1 VPKKVLVSTVERA
14 WRARQAS
21 ALGVT
26 GTAGIDL
33 DWPAVIARKDRLVAS
48 WTEGGDE
55 RLARQGIAVLRGRA
69 AFTGPHELTVDGRRV
84 TAERVVVATGS
95 SPARPPIPGIE
106 HALDSTGLLALTTRP
121 ARLVVVGGG
130 AIGMELGFCFA
141 RAGTR
146 VTVLQ
151 SGSAVLPAVDYEA
164 RQALLALAAEAGL
177 TAVTGVKVQRIGA
190 DRTVEAEVGG
200 ATERFPA
207 DVVLVATGRPGNVA
221 GLGLEA
227 AGVAVERSAVKV
239 DEFRQSITAPHVY
252 AAGDV
257 AGQHQHTPV
266 AWYEGKL
273 AAENALSKARKARK
287 AVDYSVFPT
296 TMFTIP
302 ALAQVGLTEAEAD
315 RRGLRAT
322 VHRAAYRDGTA
333 AAVADETEGLMKVVA
348 ERGTGRL
355 LGVHILGAEAEA
367 LIHVAA
373 VAMRGGLGR
382 ADLAG
387 MHYVF
392 PTIAG
397 ALFDL
402 MGD

>member
-1 VPKKVLVSTVERA
+1 VPKKVLVSTVDLA
-14 WRARQAS
+14 WRARRAGT
-21 ALGVT
+21 LGVT
-26 GTAGIDL
+26 GTAGLGL
-33 DWPAVIARKDRLVAS
+33 DWGAIVARKDRLVAS
-48 WTEGGDE
+48 WTEGSDE

-69 AFTGPHELTVDGRRV
+69 AFDGPHELTVDGRRV

-95 SPARPPIPGIE
+95 SPARPPIPGVE
-106 HALDSTGLLALTTRP
+106 HALDSTRLLDLTARP
-121 ARLVVVGGG
+121 ARMVVIGGG
-130 AIGMELGFCFA
+130 AIGMEFGFAFA

-151 SGSAVLPAVDYEA
+151 GGPAVLPAADDEV
-164 RQALLALAAEAGL
+164 RQALLALAPGAGL
-177 TAVTGVKVQRIGA
+177 EVLTSVQVRRIGA
-190 DRTVEAEVGG
+190 DRTVEGEVGG
-200 ATERFPA
+200 ALRRFPA

-239 DEFRQSITAPHVY
+239 NEFCQSTTAAHVY

-257 AGQHQHTPV
+257 SGHHQHTPV

-273 AAENALSKARKARK
+273 AAENALSASRR

-302 ALAQVGLTEAEAD
+302 ALAQVGLTEGEAR
-315 RRGLRAT
+315 RRGLRVT
-322 VHRAAYRDGTA
+322 VHRGAYADGTA
-333 AAVADETEGLMKVVA
+333 AAIRDETEGLMKVVA
-348 ERGTGRL
+348 EEGSGRL

-367 LIHVAA
+367 LVHVAA
-373 VAMRGGLGR
+373 VAMRAGLTR

-392 PTIAG
+392 PTVAG

-402 MGD
+402 MSD